1 MNYYSLCTK
10 HFSFSR
16 STMYHELL
24 TKLEK
29 VSEKE
34 MSVGVSTHC
43 MTVYGQTMS
52 DKIFVSVTEDR
63 KSD

>member
-1 MNYYSLCTK
+1 
-10 HFSFSR
+10 
-16 STMYHELL
+16 MYHELL